1 MFTGLIAE
9 LGRITAIEK
18 GESSAVFTVAAP
30 ALISQIALGDSV
42 AINGVCLTATSI
54 SGDTFTAD
62 VMVQTLAVTS
72 LSQLTVGGAVNLE
85 LAALLNTRMGG
96 HMVQGHVDGVA
107 TVVAITPGEK
117 WAQLDITVP
126 DKLAKYIVNQGSIC
140 LDGVSLTVGQIND
153 ANKVVTV
160 WLIPETLERTNL
172 STKKSGDL
180 INLEVDVLAKYVERL
195 LSKKDT
201 DGGDK

>member
-9 LGRITAIEK
+9 LGTITAIDK
-18 GESSAVFTVAAP
+18 GESSAVFTIAAP

-42 AINGVCLTATSI
+42 AVNGVCLTATSI
-54 SGDTFTAD
+54 VGETFTAD

-72 LSQLTVGGAVNLE
+72 LSQLAVGSAVNLE

-107 TVVAITPGEK
+107 TVVGMTPGEK
-117 WAQLDITVP
+117 WAQFDITVP
-126 DKLAKYIVNQGSIC
+126 EKLAKYIVNQGSIC
-140 LDGVSLTVGQIND
+140 LDGVSLTVGEIND
-153 ANKVVTV
+153 ANNLVTV

-172 STKKSGDL
+172 SSKKSGDL
-180 INLEVDVLAKYVERL
+180 INVEVDVLAKYVERL
-195 LSKKDT
+195 LAK
-201 DGGDK
+201 GDK

>member
-18 GESSAVFTVAAP
+18 GESSAVFTVSAP

-42 AINGVCLTATSI
+42 AVNGVCLTAVSI
-54 SGDTFTAD
+54 TGETFTAD

-72 LSQLTVGGAVNLE
+72 LSQLAVGSPVNLE

-107 TVVAITPGEK
+107 TVVGLTPGEK
-117 WAQLDITVP
+117 WAQFDITVP
-126 DKLAKYIVNQGSIC
+126 DKIAKYIVNQGSIC
-140 LDGVSLTVGQIND
+140 LDGVSLTVGEIND
-153 ANKVVTV
+153 SNNVVTV

-172 STKKSGDL
+172 AAKQPGDL
-180 INLEVDVLAKYVERL
+180 INVEVDVLAKYVERL
-195 LSKKDT
+195 LAK
-201 DGGDK
+201 GDK

>member
-1 MFTGLIAE
+1 MFTGLVAE

-30 ALISQIALGDSV
+30 TLISQIALGDSV
-42 AINGVCLTATSI
+42 AVNGVCLTATSI
-54 SGDTFTAD
+54 AGDSFTAD

-72 LSQLTVGGAVNLE
+72 LSQLAVGSPVNLE

-107 TVVAITPGEK
+107 TVVGLTPGEK
-117 WAQLDITVP
+117 WAQFDITVP

-140 LDGVSLTVGQIND
+140 LDGVSLTVGEIND
-153 ANKVVTV
+153 SNNVVTV

-172 STKKSGDL
+172 AAKQPWDL
-180 INLEVDVLAKYVERL
+180 INVEVDVLAKYVERL
-195 LSKKDT
+195 LAKGEKNE
-201 DGGDK
+201 

>member
-18 GESSAVFTVAAP
+18 GESSAVFTVSAP

-42 AINGVCLTATSI
+42 AVNGVCLTATSI
-54 SGDTFTAD
+54 AGDSFTAD

-72 LSQLTVGGAVNLE
+72 LEQLAVGSPVNLE

-107 TVVAITPGEK
+107 TVVGLTPGEK
-117 WAQLDITVP
+117 WAQFDITVP
-126 DKLAKYIVNQGSIC
+126 EKLTKYIVNQGSIC
-140 LDGVSLTVGQIND
+140 LDGVSLTVGEIND
-153 ANKVVTV
+153 ANNVVTV

-172 STKKSGDL
+172 ATKKAGDL
-180 INLEVDVLAKYVERL
+180 INVEVDVLAKYVERL
-195 LSKKDT
+195 LAK
-201 DGGDK
+201 GDK

>member
-1 MFTGLIAE
+1 MFTGLITE

-18 GESSAVFTVAAP
+18 GESSAVFTVSAP

-42 AINGVCLTATSI
+42 AVNGVCLTATSI
-54 SGDTFTAD
+54 AGDSFTAD

-72 LSQLTVGGAVNLE
+72 LSQLAVGSPVNLE

-107 TVVAITPGEK
+107 TVVGLTPGEK
-117 WAQLDITVP
+117 WAQFDITVP
-126 DKLAKYIVNQGSIC
+126 EKLAKYIVNQGSIC
-140 LDGVSLTVGQIND
+140 LDGVSLTVGEIND
-153 ANKVVTV
+153 ANNVVTV

-172 STKKSGDL
+172 ASKQAGDL
-180 INLEVDVLAKYVERL
+180 INVEVDVLAKYVERL
-195 LSKKDT
+195 LAK
-201 DGGDK
+201 GDK

>member
-9 LGRITAIEK
+9 LGTITTIDK
-18 GESSAVFTVAAP
+18 GESSAVFTIAAP

-42 AINGVCLTATSI
+42 AVNGVCLTATSI
-54 SGDTFTAD
+54 VGETFTAD

-72 LSQLTVGGAVNLE
+72 LSQLAVGSAVNLE

-107 TVVAITPGEK
+107 TVVGMTPGEK
-117 WAQLDITVP
+117 WAQFDITVP
-126 DKLAKYIVNQGSIC
+126 EKLAKYIVNQGSIC
-140 LDGVSLTVGQIND
+140 LDGVSLTVGEIND
-153 ANKVVTV
+153 ANNLVTV

-172 STKKSGDL
+172 SGKKAGDL
-180 INLEVDVLAKYVERL
+180 INVEVDVLAKYVERL
-195 LSKKDT
+195 LAK
-201 DGGDK
+201 GDK

>member
-1 MFTGLIAE
+1 MFTGLVAE

-30 ALISQIALGDSV
+30 ALISQIELGDSV
-42 AINGVCLTATSI
+42 SVNGVCLTATSI
-54 SGDTFTAD
+54 AGDSFTAD

-72 LSQLTVGGAVNLE
+72 LSQLTVGSPVNLE

-107 TVVAITPGEK
+107 TVVGLTPGEK
-117 WAQLDITVP
+117 WAQFDITVP
-126 DKLAKYIVNQGSIC
+126 EKLAKYIVNQGSIC
-140 LDGVSLTVGQIND
+140 LDGVSLTVGEIND
-153 ANKVVTV
+153 TNNVVTV

-172 STKKSGDL
+172 AAKQPGDL
-180 INLEVDVLAKYVERL
+180 INVEVDVLAKYVERL
-195 LSKKDT
+195 LAKGEKNE
-201 DGGDK
+201 